1 MGVRFQKII
10 NDTYKIGD
18 MFLDNDGQIYSILE
32 IVQTSCNS
40 KCKFNNIKYRCDGT
54 RLNTGSLY
62 LRCPFRRYGTPNNL
76 VGIPAKATNVRW

>member
-32 IVQTSCNS
+32 IVQTSCSS
-40 KCKFNNIKYRCDGT
+40 KCKFSNIKYICDGT
-54 RLNTGSLY
+54 KLDTGSFI
-62 LRCPFRRYGTPNNL
+62 LRCPFKYYTPNNL
-76 VGIPAKATNVRW
+76 IGIPAKETNMRW